1 MRLKRN
7 KDRAN
12 VEFVRAVSNG
22 IHDRL
27 VQIIQSFPELNDLPP
42 FYRDIVDIMWGLERV
57 KKALGAVGW
66 AARWARTHG
75 PGLAYQTRK
84 AETPAVIR
92 KRTVARLSSVV
103 HQIDDEL
110 RFLKR
115 HAKCAAETPPCE

>member
-12 VEFVRAVSNG
+12 EEFVRRWRNELDG
-22 IHDRL
+22 RL
-27 VQIIQSFPELNDLPP
+27 VQVIQSFPELNDSPLLPR
-42 FYRDIVDIMWGLERV
+42 YCRYHVGAGRV

-75 PGLAYQTRK
+75 PGLAYHTRK
-84 AETPAVIR
+84 AETPAIIR

-110 RFLKR
+110 RFLNDMR
-115 HAKCAAETPPCE
+115 NVLRNSPT